1 MLADLESESTSDN
14 THQSK
19 QPHQQLQQPEITRTN
34 SYIASYKRRQEEK
47 AKEEK
52 AKEERAKEDESLGRT
67 DRLGRDPVAKQAP
80 IPLARPGR
88 LPTITVATSTPPV
101 CVYCG

>member
-34 SYIASYKRRQEEK
+34 SYIASYKRLQ
-47 AKEEK
+47 EEK

-88 LPTITVATSTPPV
+88 LPTITVATPTPPV